1 MIYYILCFV
10 LLSVGLVFAA
20 YALLKIPPS
29 GAGKRLKAS
38 VRGKE
43 TIGGTL
49 QKVFI
54 APLVKPI
61 AALIP
66 MKRGRE
72 SELARNLRRVGME
85 IPPKEY
91 YARALIVAALSL
103 LLSVVIAVMGLP
115 QAASATAILSVL
127 IFFHFTTM
135 HKDALKS
142 KQLKIELGLPG
153 FIRSILHQLPDTRH
167 SGEVK
172 VDLIR
177 IFEDY
182 LKVANEVF
190 YYDVAYL
197 ITEMKSKDN
206 RTALRNF
213 DARIGLSEVTFL
225 TRALIGLDRGED
237 QSDALAHLA
246 RDVDLKA
253 RENIRKVLAKRPGK

>member
-1 MIYYILCFV
+1 MIYYTLCFA
-10 LLSVGLVFAA
+10 LLSVGLIFAA
-20 YALLKIPPS
+20 YALLRIPP
-29 GAGKRLKAS
+29 R
-38 VRGKE
+38 
-43 TIGGTL
+43 
-49 QKVFI
+49 
-54 APLVKPI
+54 
-61 AALIP
+61 
-66 MKRGRE
+66 
-72 SELARNLRRVGME
+72 
-85 IPPKEY
+85 EY

-115 QAASATAILSVL
+115 QAAPATAILSVL

-135 HKDALKS
+135 HRDALKA

-253 RENIRKVLAKRPGK
+253 RENIRKVLAKRPGKVRLATIPLVIVALGSLLYVIVTHLFTSVGGLF